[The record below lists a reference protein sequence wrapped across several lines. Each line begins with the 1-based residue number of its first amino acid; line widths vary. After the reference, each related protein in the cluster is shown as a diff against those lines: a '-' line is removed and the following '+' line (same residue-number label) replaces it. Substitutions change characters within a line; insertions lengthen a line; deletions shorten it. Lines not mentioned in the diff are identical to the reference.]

1 VTTFGEVLR
10 TFRESTRDPQRHN
23 RPLSQARLGELIGHT
38 MQDRGFTG
46 AAVSDWERG
55 ESKIHVEDRNVLIA
69 IIKVLYKYYGIKT
82 QQDANE
88 LLEVGDYRALNK
100 QEASEI
106 FGDIPPVARVEQ
118 SRTEQ
123 ASPKAFTSFLLE
135 KFFSLPDAELGSL
148 LIKVEEGPTPS
159 WPRVLAALMRFVSDR
174 WSLSIRHVFWIAVWL
189 AGWWLIPSS
198 LRWPF
203 ADRESAYVAIV
214 QYVGGTLIIP
224 LLIGLLV
231 DTTNNKYW
239 QHEGLA
245 HSLLLRLYT
254 YQGAGIGFNLGYF
267 FVFPLALMRY
277 YLGLGP
283 SVWVELTAVTLGLIL
298 ANMAAR
304 VVPHN
309 LWLAYGRL
317 HLADGVLFFVVAFVG
332 PLWGVFFL
340 EDYSILLRPVL
351 GSVIIIAALVL
362 FLIIAARQSRKKVD
376 SEQAQP

>member
-1 VTTFGEVLR
+1 MTSFGNQLRIFRQRGHDSKSPHGKLTQESFGELVGAE
-10 TFRESTRDPQRHN
+10 FGIHSY
-23 RPLSQARLGELIGHT
+23 
-38 MQDRGFTG
+38 TG

-55 ESKIHVEDRNVLIA
+55 KTKIHAEDRRLLMA
-69 IIKVLYKYYGIKT
+69 MLKVLHDYEGIRT
-82 QQDANE
+82 VDDANRLLKAGNFSNLDPEESERIFQSTVVEPWIEQPGSEQRAPKPLNQSVLGTLLSIPEGE
-88 LLEVGDYRALNK
+88 LQTLFAK
-100 QEASEI
+100 AEA
-106 FGDIPPVARVEQ
+106 
-118 SRTEQ
+118 
-123 ASPKAFTSFLLE
+123 
-135 KFFSLPDAELGSL
+135 
-148 LIKVEEGPTPS
+148 GPSPS

-174 WSLSIRHVFWIAVWL
+174 RSLSIRHVFWIAVWL

-198 LRWPF
+198 LHWPF
-203 ADRESAYVAIV
+203 AERESAYVAIV

-231 DTTNNKYW
+231 DTKNNKYW
-239 QHEGLA
+239 RDEGLA
-245 HSLLLRLYT
+245 HSFLLRLYT

-267 FVFPLALMRY
+267 FVFPLALIRY

-298 ANMAAR
+298 GNMAAR

-340 EDYSILLRPVL
+340 EYYSILLRPVL
-351 GSVIIIAALVL
+351 GSVIIVAALVL
-362 FLIIAARQSRKKVD
+362 FLSIAARQSRKKVD